1 MDTSIVYEKNV
12 ATWQVNNDVATVQS
26 SSGVL
31 ILNPTVKIVWE
42 LVDGTKDIDKI
53 MEVIYE
59 KYKHE
64 NTRLFI
70 ESIVLD
76 SISLLKNHEIIKESD
91 NDIFG
96 GWLKYE

>member
-76 SISLLKNHEIIKESD
+76 SISIMDPNVKTQIS
-91 NDIFG
+91 
-96 GWLKYE
+96 